1 MTNKEALS
9 VAVTALMILA
19 TKECSDKLTPTL
31 KKKCEELRE
40 KSKKAVEIVKELYV
54 KEES

>member
-9 VAVTALMILA
+9 VAVTALMIIA
-19 TKECSDKLTPTL
+19 TRECNDNLTPTL
-31 KKKCEELRE
+31 KKKCEELKE
-40 KSKKAVEIVKELYV
+40 KTKKAVEIVKELYV